1 MACSAQGSGVSE
13 TVPPQGRMSQQRVL
27 STSQKQ
33 GVGPG
38 RAPRWFLVAGLLLI
52 SICLFIGVRL
62 FLHPP
67 PEPQLQ
73 AVRSEVVSDPAV
85 PAPPAP
91 TPITLGKSNTLA
103 GVLAAQGIPQN
114 AVTQIVQAL
123 RLHLNL
129 RRLQPEDT
137 LRLHRN
143 PDGAVTKV
151 VYCQSPVDI
160 FEVHRE
166 EHGWIAYK
174 RDVAIDR
181 RVALVAGTLEDTLF
195 DSIERLGE
203 SPRLVLDF
211 AEIFAWDF
219 DFAADSQPGD
229 HFRMLVEKLY
239 AADQFI
245 EYGHILA
252 AEYESEGT
260 VHTAIYFPEK
270 KRGDYYTPEGESLR
284 RAFLKSPLDFSRISS
299 GYNRA
304 RRHPV
309 LGGVR
314 PHLAV
319 DYAAP
324 TGTPVRAVA
333 DGVVK
338 FAGRKGGYGNMV
350 ILHHRV
356 NYETTYSHLSRFG
369 KGIRRGAR
377 VTQRHVI
384 GYVGS
389 TGLSTGP
396 HLDYRVIKDGSFV
409 NPLKQTFFPG
419 KPISHASWPSFISAR
434 DSYLQQIRSGL
445 QAQTISSSA
454 CLSSLTPSED
464 FP

>member
-1 MACSAQGSGVSE
+1 
-13 TVPPQGRMSQQRVL
+13 MSQRRVL

-33 GVGPG
+33 RVGSG
-38 RAPRWFLVAGLLLI
+38 RTPRWFLAAALLLI
-52 SICLFIGVRL
+52 SFCLFIEVRL

-67 PEPQLQ
+67 PEPQPQ
-73 AVRSEVVSDPAV
+73 AVRSESVPDFAVSDPAV
-85 PAPPAP
+85 PALPAP
-91 TPITLGKSNTLA
+91 TTITLGKSKTLA
-103 GVLAAQGIPQN
+103 KVLAAQGIPQN
-114 AVTQIVQAL
+114 DVTQIVQAL
-123 RLHLNL
+123 RFHLNL

-151 VYCQSPVDI
+151 VYRQSPVEI

-166 EHGWIAYK
+166 ESGWIAHQ
-174 RDVAIDR
+174 RDVAVDR
-181 RVALVAGTLEDTLF
+181 RIALVAGTLEDTLF

-203 SPRLVLDF
+203 SPQLVLDF

-239 AADQFI
+239 AEDQFV

-260 VHTAIYFPEK
+260 VHTAIYFLEG

-284 RAFLKSPLDFSRISS
+284 RAFLKSPLDFTRISS

-324 TGTPVRAVA
+324 TGTPVQAVA

-338 FAGRKGGYGNMV
+338 FAGRKAGYGNAV
-350 ILHHRV
+350 ILRHRA
-356 NYETTYSHLSRFG
+356 NYETVYSHLSRFG
-369 KGIRRGAR
+369 KGIRKGAR

-409 NPLKQTFFPG
+409 NPLKQTFLPG
-419 KPISHASWPSFISAR
+419 KPIAYSSWPSFSSAR

-445 QAQTISSSA
+445 QTQTISSSIQGY
-454 CLSSLTPSED
+454 L
-464 FP
+464 